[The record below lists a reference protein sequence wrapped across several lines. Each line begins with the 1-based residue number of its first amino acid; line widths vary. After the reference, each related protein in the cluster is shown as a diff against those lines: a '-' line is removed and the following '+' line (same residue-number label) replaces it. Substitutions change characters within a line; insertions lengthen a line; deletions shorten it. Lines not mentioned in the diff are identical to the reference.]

1 MLEFIRRGV
10 KSIFAKILLGVLVLS
25 FAVWGIGDIFTFSGA
40 TAVGKVGDQEVSADQ
55 FADAVSRNQA
65 RISQDAGRLV
75 TLAEMRDQGFGVRIL
90 QSLLRD
96 ATLSA
101 EAAALGIRVPDDA
114 VGQSI
119 RDEPAFQGPDG
130 EFSPT
135 AYRAFLGQQNFSVP
149 EFEQL
154 RRTVM
159 EQQLILGA
167 VAGSTLPG
175 PGTTARI
182 AAHQGESR
190 VLSTVRLSYDMAA
203 APVEPDDAT
212 LAAFLQANEN
222 RFREPERKFG
232 AYLVVDLGSL
242 ADAAAPS
249 EEELLAAYEAEADRF
264 VSPAEAVLEQIN
276 FGSLEEAEA
285 AAVGASTPAGFAALA
300 SERGLGIDDI
310 ALGTVGPG
318 DLPPAVS
325 DAVFAQSE
333 AGVVGPIETPL
344 GAAIVN
350 VIAVAPERA
359 TPFEDVREQLSERM
373 ALEAAYARTP
383 ELAGLIDEQRAEGRS
398 FDEIADALDGVETGE
413 IAGWAADSTVAEG
426 EAPLVFATQPART
439 ELLTAL
445 DLEERDLVELPDGG
459 YFLARIDRIEPAFLP
474 ELDDIRNG
482 VGEAWINEQRLT
494 DLEEQGERIVTAL
507 GRGTGATLGS
517 MAAGMGRTAQDVG
530 PLPRGGV
537 IEGLD
542 GTAVAEAFS
551 LNEGGAFVARGT
563 DGESVY
569 VVALERIE
577 EPAPEALAAASEELE
592 TAFRSSLGRDI
603 AEYFARAAQEAHGAS
618 IDEAAVSQTF
628 DQMGAA
634 QHGGGYGH
642 GG

>member
-40 TAVGKVGDQEVSADQ
+40 TAVGTVGDQEVSADAY
-55 FADAVSRNQA
+55 ADALGRNQA
-65 RISQDAGRLV
+65 RISQEAGRLV
-75 TLAEMRDQGFGVRIL
+75 TLADMRDQGFGLRIL

-96 ATLSA
+96 ATISA
-101 EAAALGIRVPDDA
+101 EAASLGIRVPDDA

-167 VAGSTLPG
+167 VAGTALPA
-175 PGTTARI
+175 PGVAARI
-182 AAHQGESR
+182 ANHEGEQR
-190 VLSTVRLSYDMAA
+190 ILSTLRLSYDMAA
-203 APVEPDDAT
+203 APGEPDDAT
-212 LAAFLQANEN
+212 LAAFLQANEDQ
-222 RFREPERKFG
+222 FREPERKFG
-232 AYLVVDLGSL
+232 RYLFADLS
-242 ADAAAPS
+242 AIAEAEAPS
-249 EEELLAAYEAEADRF
+249 EEAVREQYEAESDRF

-276 FGSLEEAEA
+276 FPSLEEAQA
-285 AAVGASTPAGFAALA
+285 AAAGVATAADFAALA

-325 DAVFAQSE
+325 DVVFEREE

-344 GAAIVN
+344 GAALVN
-350 VIAVAPERA
+350 VIAIAPERA
-359 TPFEDVREQLSERM
+359 TPFEEVREQLAERIG
-373 ALEAAYARTP
+373 LEAAYARAP
-383 ELAGLIDEQRAEGRS
+383 ELAGLIDEQRAEGRT
-398 FDEIADALDGVETGE
+398 FQEIAATLEGVEAGE
-413 IAGWAADSTVAEG
+413 IAGWAANGSMAEG
-426 EAPLVFATQPART
+426 EMPLVFAAQPVRT

-445 DLEERDLVELPDGG
+445 DLEERNLVELPDGS
-459 YFLARIDRIEPAFLP
+459 YFLAYIDRIEPAFLP
-474 ELDDIRNG
+474 ELDDIRNR
-482 VGEAWINEQRLT
+482 VAEAWITEQRLT
-494 DLEEQGERIVTAL
+494 DLEAQGERIVTAL

-517 MAAGMGRTAQDVG
+517 MGAGMGRVAEEIG
-530 PLPRGGV
+530 PLPRSGR
-537 IEGLD
+537 IDGLVPQ
-542 GTAVAEAFS
+542 AISEAFA
-551 LNEGGAFVARGT
+551 LEGGGAFVTRGS

-569 VVALERIE
+569 VVSLVSIER
-577 EPAPEALAAASEELE
+577 PAPEALAAASQELE
-592 TAFRSSLGRDI
+592 NAFRTSLGRDI
-603 AEYFARAAQEAHGAS
+603 AEYFARAAQDAHGAV

-634 QHGGGYGH
+634 QHGG
-642 GG
+642 